1 MSEQSQKLND
11 FIKGQEQGR
20 KDYLEH
26 KDADPKGSEEY
37 KAGYNFEYFIGE
49 QKSAGQFN

>member
-1 MSEQSQKLND
+1 MSEQSQKLSD
-11 FIKGQEQGR
+11 FIKGQQ
-20 KDYLEH
+20 DYRDR
-26 KDADPKGSEEY
+26 KDADPKGSDEY